1 MESVPENGLD
11 EQRAKVFARQI
22 IQGLAEC
29 SARDIIHRDLKP
41 ENIFCV
47 GEAVQGK
54 KAFGWIGPLSDDTVR
69 SASPKELS
77 PVSGSSLPNEELL

>member
-1 MESVPENGLD
+1 MMQSVPENGLD

-41 ENIFCV
+41 DNIFCV
-47 GEAVQGK
+47 GEAVRGK
-54 KAFGWIGPLSDDTVR
+54 KAFGWIGPLDDDTVR
-69 SASPKELS
+69 SLLQRTFAR
-77 PVSGSSLPNEELL
+77 VSACLWLA